1 MEMGRSAK
9 AAEEGR
15 GVEVEETLWRGCDWE
30 RTRNAAAQPKTHGNH
45 SREPISVSRTSEE
58 P

>member
-1 MEMGRSAK
+1 MEMERRAK

-15 GVEVEETLWRGCDWE
+15 GVDVEETLWRGRDWG
-30 RTRNAAAQPKTHGNH
+30 RARKAAPQPKIHGNH
-45 SREPISVSRTSEE
+45 SWEPISVSRTSEE